1 MGLAQKPQEVLRALG
16 LEGRRVLLLH
26 HDDLGLTHAQNQA
39 YLTLGL
45 PTGSVI
51 LPAAWASGVRGEDLG
66 VHLVLTSEWEAP
78 RYRPL
83 TPGES
88 LRDEQGFFL
97 KSPEEVWR
105 KAKAEEV
112 EAELRAQIEAAFRLF
127 TPTHLD
133 SHQGSLLR
141 PDLAEV
147 YLRLARTYG
156 LMPLLPA
163 LEDLEALPFPKAFL
177 PELTKLIEQAPF
189 PTLRLLDPY
198 GLPPGERL
206 GFYLGL
212 SQLPPGL
219 YQLIH
224 HSALPTPEGR
234 ALPDHETREADFFAL
249 SHPEVRRVLAEFNQ
263 ITWKEIQKV
272 WRAG

>member
-1 MGLAQKPQEVLRALG
+1 VAVNALRALG
-16 LEGRRVLLLH
+16 LEGRRALILH

-39 YLTLGL
+39 YLALGW

-83 TPGES
+83 TPGKS
-88 LRDEQGFFL
+88 LRDEAGFFP
-97 KSPEEVWR
+97 KSPEEVWK
-105 KAKAEEV
+105 KARAEEV
-112 EAELRAQIEAAFRLF
+112 EAELRAQIEAAFHLF
-127 TPTHLD
+127 SPTHLD

-141 PDLAEV
+141 PDLAEI
-147 YLRLARTYG
+147 YLRLAEAYG

-163 LEDLEALPFPKAFL
+163 REDLEALGFPRDFL
-177 PELTKLIEQAPF
+177 EGLAPLLERAPF

-198 GLPPGERL
+198 ALPPKERL

-212 SQLPPGL
+212 SHLPPGL

-234 ALPDHETREADFFAL
+234 ALPDWETREADYFAL
-249 SHPEVRRVLAEFNQ
+249 SHPEVRRVLAEFYPV
-263 ITWKEIQKV
+263 TWKDLREA
-272 WRAG
+272 WRKG

>member
-1 MGLAQKPQEVLRALG
+1 MKVLEALG
-16 LEGRRVLLLH
+16 LKGRRVLILH
-26 HDDLGLTHAQNQA
+26 HDDLGLTHAQNEA
-39 YLTLGL
+39 HLSLGL
-45 PTGSVI
+45 PTGSVL
-51 LPAAWASGVRGEDLG
+51 LPAAWASGVRGQDLG
-66 VHLVLTSEWEAP
+66 VHLALTSEWEAP

-97 KSPEEVWR
+97 KSPEEVWK
-105 KAKAEEV
+105 KAKAVEV

-147 YLRLARTYG
+147 YLRLAQTYG

-163 LEDLEALPFPKAFL
+163 LEDLEALPLPQGFL
-177 PELTKLIEQAPF
+177 LELARLLEKTPF

-198 GLPPGERL
+198 TLPPENRL

-234 ALPDHETREADFFAL
+234 ALPDHKTREADFFAL
-249 SHPEVRRVLAEFNQ
+249 SHPEVRRVLAEFHP
-263 ITWKEIQKV
+263 ITWKDIQEV
-272 WRAG
+272 WRRG